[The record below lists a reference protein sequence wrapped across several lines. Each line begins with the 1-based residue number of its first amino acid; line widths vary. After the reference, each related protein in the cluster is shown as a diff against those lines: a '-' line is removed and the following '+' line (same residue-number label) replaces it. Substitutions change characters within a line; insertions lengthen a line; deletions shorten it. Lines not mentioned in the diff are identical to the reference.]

1 MMSTSINAAGGQAG
15 DQGPQGGNPSA
26 QAPEELDVR
35 RLPHGRGRHDAIF
48 GRLNAL
54 NPGGQLVI
62 VNDHDPRPLRYQIDV
77 VWPEVF
83 DWEYLEAGPQVW
95 RVAIT
100 RRA

>member
-1 MMSTSINAAGGQAG
+1 MSTSITAAGGQAG
-15 DQGPQGGNPSA
+15 DQGGAQGGAPGA
-26 QAPEELDVR
+26 QTPDELDVR
-35 RLPHGRGRHDAIF
+35 TLPHGRGRHDAIF
-48 GRLNAL
+48 GRLNTL

-62 VNDHDPRPLRYQIDV
+62 VNDHDPKPLRYQIDV